1 MAEQDAL
8 EAGVTTK
15 PAENDHLDH
24 EQDDHSQRLN
34 LNELV
39 PELQANILKQSKPDI
54 PTLRS

>member
-8 EAGVTTK
+8 KAGVTTK
-15 PAENDHLDH
+15 PAGNGHMDH

-39 PELQANILKQSKPDI
+39 PELQTNILKHVS
-54 PTLRS
+54 